1 MKICITVGHSILK
14 SGASTSASGVV
25 NEYQYCKGLA
35 PVLANVLKKEGHL
48 VDVII
53 CPEREFTNKNQEKSY
68 KLLRINGKGYDLCVE
83 LHLNSFNKTA
93 KGTEVLYYSN
103 SGKMFAQRVVNKLG
117 NIFSSRG
124 VKERRELYIL
134 NGTDCPT
141 ILIETFFCDNQGDY
155 DIAKK
160 AGNEGVAKLIAE
172 GILNKSI
179 SNENTSKPEG
189 GNKMRKHCVLYESEV
204 DHHIAEIFSWYFD
217 DCAVVKVD
225 DFTSFMAHNLY
236 VVGGITKKKLDS
248 KNFKD
253 KYTAFAGVN
262 RFETL
267 NKAMAFAT
275 SRGEY

>member
-14 SGASTSASGVV
+14 SGDCTSASGVV

-68 KLLRINGKGYDLCVE
+68 KLPRINGKGYDLCVE

-93 KGTEVLYYSN
+93 RGTEVLYYSN

-117 NIFSSRG
+117 NIFTSRG

-134 NGTDCPT
+134 NGTDCPS
-141 ILIETFFCDNQGDY
+141 ILIEIFFCDNQGDY

-160 AGNEGVAKLIAE
+160 TGYDGIAKLVAE
-172 GILNKSI
+172 GILNKTVG
-179 SNENTSKPEG
+179 ENSTEEKKFLNAIVYSGERDKA
-189 GNKMRKHCVLYESEV
+189 
-204 DHHIAEIFSWYFD
+204 IAIIMKEYLPSSTIIDIADYKGH
-217 DCAVVKVD
+217 VTENVY
-225 DFTSFMAHNLY
+225 T
-236 VVGGITKKKLDS
+236 VGGGASRGIEKFRGHVTKLQGA
-248 KNFKD
+248 NFKD
-253 KYTAFAGVN
+253 TYSLVVKWLKY
-262 RFETL
+262 R
-267 NKAMAFAT
+267 KYM
-275 SRGEY
+275 